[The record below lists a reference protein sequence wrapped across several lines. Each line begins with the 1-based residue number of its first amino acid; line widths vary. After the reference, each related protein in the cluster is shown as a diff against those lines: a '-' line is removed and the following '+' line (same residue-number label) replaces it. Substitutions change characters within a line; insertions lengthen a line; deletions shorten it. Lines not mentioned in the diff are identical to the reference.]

1 MKKFAVIGSPI
12 AHSKSPALHE
22 AGFNELEI
30 EASFNAIEVAPAD
43 LGSWLSVNMIDYTGV
58 AVTLPH
64 KETIVPLVQKLSP
77 AAHAIGAVN
86 TLYWEHEVLHGTNT
100 DCVGVLRAL
109 QTEVLNL
116 EDKKVLLLGAGG
128 AARAALFALRTSDGK
143 STVWNRT
150 EKKARDLA
158 EEFGAEAVES
168 FSDLNPD
175 SFDIVI
181 NSTSVGLKKWE
192 SVVPEDFWTPH
203 HVAFDMV
210 YDPLE
215 TRFLSEAADAG
226 ARTITGDQMLVHQA
240 LEQFHLWHKTEL
252 EPEVMGKAFFLADE

>member
-1 MKKFAVIGSPI
+1 MKKFAVIGTPI

-22 AGFNELEI
+22 AGFNELGL
-30 EASFNAIEVAPAD
+30 EASFQAVEVVPED
-43 LGSWLSVNMIDYTGV
+43 LPSWLSTNMIDYAGL
-58 AVTLPH
+58 AVTIPH
-64 KETIVPLVQKLSP
+64 KESIMHLVQKLSP
-77 AAHAIGAVN
+77 AAQAIGAVN

-109 QTEVLNL
+109 QSEVLNL
-116 EDKKVLLLGAGG
+116 EGKKVLLLGAGG
-128 AARAALFALRTSDGK
+128 AARAALFALQTSGAE
-143 STVWNRT
+143 TTICNRT
-150 EKKARDLA
+150 FDKAESLA
-158 EEFGAEAVES
+158 QEFEAQCTQS
-168 FSDLNPD
+168 LDSLNPD
-175 SFDIVI
+175 RFDIVI
-181 NSTSVGLKKWE
+181 NSTSVGLKEWK
-192 SVVPEDFWTPH
+192 SVLSKNFWTPH

-252 EPEVMGKAFFLADE
+252 EPEVMGNAFFLSES

>member
-1 MKKFAVIGSPI
+1 MKKFAVIGHPI

-22 AGFNELEI
+22 AGFNELDI
-30 EASFNAIEVAPAD
+30 EASFTAIDIAPED
-43 LGSWLSVNMIDYTGV
+43 LASWISLNMIDYAGL
-58 AVTLPH
+58 AVTIPH
-64 KETIVPLVQKLSP
+64 KETIIPLVQKLSP
-77 AAHAIGAVN
+77 AAQAIGAVN

-109 QTEVLNL
+109 QSEVLNL
-116 EDKKVLLLGAGG
+116 EGKNVLLLGAGG
-128 AARAALFALRTSDGK
+128 AARAALFALQTSGANTTIWNRTSD
-143 STVWNRT
+143 
-150 EKKARDLA
+150 KAVALA
-158 EEFGAEAVES
+158 DEFEADAAELLSA
-168 FSDLNPD
+168 LNPD
-175 SFDIVI
+175 KFDIVI
-181 NSTSVGLKKWE
+181 NSTAVGLKKWE
-192 SVVPEDFWTPH
+192 SILSADFWTPH

-240 LEQFHLWHKTEL
+240 LEQFHLWHKVEL